1 MAGSGGVDPRPQ
13 SPAGEPLTMAN
24 PIGTPREPLW
34 LLFAP
39 VIFLLLWSGGYSAS
53 KIGMESTG
61 AFLLLVM
68 RYVVVLIVLVPA
80 FLILRPRLPT
90 SSSQWRHLIVVG
102 ILIQGLYFGLAN
114 FAIELGVSAA
124 LLGILLALQPILVA
138 LLAPRFTNE
147 RVGSAAWI
155 GLLLGIAGAAIAIL
169 AKSRIGDASYAGI
182 IMTLIALVSIT
193 IATLYEKRYGTDQHL
208 VVANMLQCS
217 VGLLVALPFV
227 FALEEFRVD
236 WNSRFL
242 LALLYSA
249 LCNSIVA
256 TTLLFAMI
264 RHGAA
269 SRASALLFLV
279 PPTSAAIA
287 WYMFGEEM
295 PAAVWLGMALA
306 GVGVTMVR
314 RA

>member
-1 MAGSGGVDPRPQ
+1 MASRGGIDPRQ
-13 SPAGEPLTMAN
+13 EGRASGQLTMGD
-24 PIGTPREPLW
+24 PIGTPRQPLW

-53 KIGMESTG
+53 KIGLESTG
-61 AFLLLVM
+61 AFFLLVL
-68 RYVVVLIVLVPA
+68 RYIVVLLVLVPA
-80 FLILRPRLPT
+80 FLIMRPRLPAT
-90 SSSQWRHLIVVG
+90 PSQWRHLIVVG
-102 ILIQGLYFGLAN
+102 ILIQGLYFGVAN

-124 LLGILLALQPILVA
+124 LLGIILALQPILVA
-138 LLAPRFTNE
+138 LLAPRFTSE

-169 AKSRIGDASYAGI
+169 AKSQIGGASNAGI
-182 IMTLIALVSIT
+182 IMTFIALVSIT
-193 IATLYEKRYGTDQHL
+193 VGTLYEKRYGTDQHL
-208 VVANMLQCS
+208 VVANMLQCF
-217 VGLLVALPFV
+217 VGLLVALPI
-227 FALEEFRVD
+227 AYAMEEFHVD
-236 WNSRFL
+236 WNSRFI

-295 PAAVWLGMALA
+295 PVGVWLGMALA
-306 GVGVTMVR
+306 GIGVTMVR

>member
-1 MAGSGGVDPRPQ
+1 MMDRGKADQERAN
-13 SPAGEPLTMAN
+13 PAGGELAMHGSADAA
-24 PIGTPREPLW
+24 REPIW

-39 VIFLLLWSGGYSAS
+39 IVFLLLWSAGYSAV
-53 KIGMESTG
+53 KIGLQSTG
-61 AFLLLVM
+61 PFLLLAM
-68 RYVVVLIVLVPA
+68 RYVLVLAVLVPA
-80 FLILRPRLPT
+80 FLIMRPRLPVAG
-90 SSSQWRHLIVVG
+90 SQWWHLIVVG
-102 ILIQGLYFGLAN
+102 TLIQGIYFGTANLA
-114 FAIELGVSAA
+114 IGLGVSAA
-124 LLGILLALQPILVA
+124 LLGIILALQPILVA
-138 LLAPRFTNE
+138 LLAPRFAHE
-147 RVGSAAWI
+147 VVGKAAWF

-169 AKSRIGDASYAGI
+169 AKSRIGSASIVGVF
-182 IMTLIALVSIT
+182 MTVVALISIT
-193 IATLYEKRYGTDQHL
+193 IGTLYEKRFGSDQHP
-208 VVANMLQCS
+208 VVANMLQCA
-217 VGLLVALPFV
+217 VGLAVILPVTVAT
-227 FALEEFRVD
+227 EEFHVD
-236 WNSRFL
+236 WNWPFV

-306 GVGVTMVR
+306 GCGVLLVR
-314 RA
+314 RG